1 LHWSGNEAILGGRH
15 PTFPRPSPVSSDSQS
30 ALLEELRVSEE
41 ELRVQAEQLA
51 MSQVQ
56 TIRERQRYH
65 DLFENA
71 PVPYLITDRDGTI
84 RQVNQA
90 GAVLLHC
97 PQERLRGK
105 PLATFVPLEM
115 RPHFRRQL
123 QQINDARDVTRVAL
137 RLTPRLGGERTLVGT
152 VGVARDGDGP
162 AELRWL
168 LIPGTT
174 SDAPALA
181 PSSDD
186 QNEELDDRRARAE
199 RSARDM
205 GDLLAWVSH
214 ELRTP
219 VASIGGYS
227 DILALGVRGM
237 LTPDQQAILVRI
249 QQAQTHLIGLLD
261 DLGTFARAGTG
272 NLRFE
277 IGDVALEPIFD
288 YLQTIVEP
296 QAAARDLRL
305 MIDVPSGIIVR
316 GDSERVLQIL
326 LNLVTNSVKF
336 TPAGGSINVSCDP
349 GEDLVVLRVRD
360 SGTGVPEEARER
372 IFRPYVQLHASR
384 KAQPGGFGL
393 GLAISREFA
402 RTMGGDLTCT
412 DASEGGSVF
421 VLRLPRS
428 TGIAAPKQGP

>member
-1 LHWSGNEAILGGRH
+1 
-15 PTFPRPSPVSSDSQS
+15 
-30 ALLEELRVSEE
+30 
-41 ELRVQAEQLA
+41 

-65 DLFENA
+65 DLFEGA

-84 RQVNQA
+84 RQVNKA
-90 GAVLLHC
+90 AAVLLHC
-97 PQERLRGK
+97 PQDRLRGK

-152 VGVARDGDGP
+152 AGSARDGDGP

-168 LIPGTT
+168 LIPGAT
-174 SDAPALA
+174 SDAPALV
-181 PSSDD
+181 PSSDH
-186 QNEELDDRRARAE
+186 QNEELEDRRAAAE
-199 RSARDM
+199 RAARDM

-227 DILALGVRGM
+227 DILALGVRGT

-261 DLGTFARAGTG
+261 DLGTFARAGSG
-272 NLRFE
+272 NLRFA
-277 IGDVALEPIFD
+277 IGDVALEPIMEH
-288 YLQTIVEP
+288 LIAIVEP
-296 QAAARDLRL
+296 QAAKRDLRL
-305 MIDVPSGIIVR
+305 ALSDTSGIVVR

-326 LNLVTNSVKF
+326 LNLVTNAVKF
-336 TPAGGSINVSCDP
+336 TPAGGSIIVSCDTE
-349 GEDLVVLRVRD
+349 GDAVIIRVRD

-372 IFRPYVQLHASR
+372 IFRPYVQLHGSQAS
-384 KAQPGGFGL
+384 PSGGFGL

-402 RTMGGDLTCT
+402 RAMGGDLTCT
-412 DASEGGSVF
+412 EASEGGSVF